1 MPDIV
6 CRCGARFTDDAEGK
20 RLYGEHQVWC
30 GRQGAVDLKPAD
42 LAQQIMDDNQIVTL
56 SDTGEMLRYERG
68 VYRGGAETVVA
79 AAVEKLK
86 PNATNHDCQEV
97 LGHIRRQTYR
107 DRCEFDSDLYVINLH
122 NGLLDVRSGE
132 LDSHDPAYLSRTQ
145 LPVDW
150 RPEAHCPGFLKFL
163 CEILPDSDDRRMVLE
178 EMASCLWRS
187 GALQKAYMW
196 VGDGANGKSTL
207 AAVLTALLGERNV
220 SHVTLQSLEVNRF
233 ASAELDG
240 KLANIYSDISD
251 SELYHT
257 GRLKSLIAADPIMA
271 ERKGKNPFDLRS
283 LGKMIYSAN
292 KLPQVQDNTD
302 AFFRRWIITEF
313 KQKFEGEHANPKLID
328 VLTAPDELSGLLR
341 ILVALVGRIIERGG
355 LSRSPTTEQLRSEW
369 GQRAD
374 TVAAFI
380 HGCLIANQAGYSG
393 KKDVYAAFVEWC
405 QRQNFLACGNRTFNE
420 RLQAKMPIREDVVR
434 IGGRSV
440 KVWRGTQL
448 NPLRAPNLSAKMEPF
463 LCSTQATTATSES
476 HVEDVK

>member
-6 CRCGARFTDDAEGK
+6 CRCGAKFTDDPEGK
-20 RLYGEHQVWC
+20 RLYREHQSWC
-30 GRQGAVDLKPAD
+30 GRQGQPDLKPAD
-42 LAQQIMDDNQIVTL
+42 LAQQIMDVNQIVTL
-56 SDTGEMLRYERG
+56 SDTGEMLRYDGG
-68 VYRGGAETVVA
+68 VYHNGAETVVA

-97 LGHIRRQTYR
+97 LGHIRRHTYHER
-107 DRCEFDSDLYVINLH
+107 SMFDSDPYVVNVR
-122 NGLLDVRSGE
+122 NGLLDVRTGQ
-132 LDSHDPAYLSRTQ
+132 LDSHDPCYLSRTQ
-145 LPVDW
+145 LPVGW
-150 RPEAHCPGFLKFL
+150 RPEAHCPMFLKFL
-163 CEILPDSDDRRMVLE
+163 CEIQPDSSDRRMVLE

-220 SHVTLQSLEVNRF
+220 SHVTLQSIESNRF

-240 KLANIYSDISD
+240 KLANVYSDISD

-257 GRLKSLIAADPIMA
+257 GKLKSLIAADPVMA
-271 ERKGKNPFDLRS
+271 EKKGKNPFDLHS
-283 LGKMIYSAN
+283 TAKMIYSAN

-313 KQKFEGEHANPKLID
+313 KQKFEGEEASTKLVDALI
-328 VLTAPDELSGLLR
+328 TSDELSGLLR
-341 ILVALVGRIIERGG
+341 ILVGLVGRIIERGG

-380 HGCLIANQAGYSG
+380 HDCLTANQAAYSP

-434 IGGRSV
+434 ISGRSV

-448 NPLRAPNLSAKMEPF
+448 NPLRAPTLPVKMEPL
-463 LCSTQATTATSES
+463 LCPTQPASSES
-476 HVEDVK
+476 YVEDVK